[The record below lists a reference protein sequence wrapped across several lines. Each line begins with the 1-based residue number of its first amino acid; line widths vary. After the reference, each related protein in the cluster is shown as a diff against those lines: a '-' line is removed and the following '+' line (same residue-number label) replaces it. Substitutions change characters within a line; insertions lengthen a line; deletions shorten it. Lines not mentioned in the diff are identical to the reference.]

1 MKEKN
6 LKSKLALSNSQLE
19 SHNLGKQKKRD
30 LEVNVSKFFNFEDY
44 RANFGFINA
53 YLDRLTIVGNLP
65 EDYVKSL
72 EDVSLFGGIPVNF
85 LAVYPTGGCRGQLFP
100 ERKQKIYFEFDPE
113 KAKKMRTR
121 NFRIECNPNLLTKDQ
136 LVFLLSKIVPI
147 LSKVSISRLDIAFD
161 YQRNL
166 SDFAFSKS
174 VSGGKFW
181 DKSGNTQ
188 TIYFGAPSSDYRI
201 RLYDKKA
208 ERLAKGSEED
218 KRDYSSYDVLWRLEY
233 ELTGSGFIERQLR
246 KDFEILKQA
255 EISKRDYDLK
265 RPVSLSPLEK
275 IMLKAFD
282 EDKDSFNGLSKN
294 TKTRYKKLAQDIS
307 TVSLTNNLMNI
318 IHQLQICSDYPFY
331 IDLIDFCTD
340 ILNKK
345 FDWISEV

>member
-1 MKEKN
+1 MEDKN
-6 LKSKLALSNSQLE
+6 LKNELAISNSQLK
-19 SHNLGKQKKRD
+19 SHNLGKQKKR
-30 LEVNVSKFFNFEDY
+30 ESEINVSKFFNFEDY
-44 RANFGFINA
+44 RADFGFSNA

-65 EDYVKSL
+65 DEFQGDLSV
-72 EDVSLFGGIPVNF
+72 FGAIPIDI
-85 LAVYPTGGCRGQLFP
+85 LARYPNGGYRGQLYSD
-100 ERKQKIYFEFDPE
+100 RKQRLYFDYDPE
-113 KAKKMRTR
+113 KAKKMRIR
-121 NFRIECNPNLLTKDQ
+121 NFRIECNPNLLSKDQ
-136 LVFLLSKIVPI
+136 LVMLFTKVVPV
-147 LSKVSISRLDIAFD
+147 LAKVGISRLDLAFD

-282 EDKDSFNGLSKN
+282 EDKDMFNELSKN

-345 FDWISEV
+345 FDWIFEV